1 MTTAVIGDVGAKV
14 GVVVAAVID
23 VLECS
28 LAGLAEG
35 ELLDV
40 IRVMEK
46 ARRKVE
52 AFDHAV
58 VAELE
63 ARNVPGRYVVRGSRQ
78 FLAGLLNLSPGEA
91 GVRVRQAR
99 ELGPRVTVTGDV
111 LPPLLP
117 VTAQARVAGAI
128 TGKQVEVIIHA
139 ITKLR
144 AAELPVEELDEAE
157 AFLVEQAHTFDAQV
171 LAGIARQLVDTLDP
185 DGRLVD
191 ERRQQRLRSL
201 QCVPNGDGMY
211 RLTGDLDAETS
222 ALAMTVLHSLSAPKT
237 TDGDRDDRSPSQRLH
252 DAFRTVLKLALRS
265 GQLPASGGI
274 PATVLITM
282 TADQYETRTG
292 LASTSFGQ
300 KLTID
305 QALRIADQ
313 ASIAWI
319 VHNSNGGILNYGRTR
334 RIATQGQT
342 LALIARDKGCS
353 FPGCTDPPQ
362 WTERHHIQ
370 PWTQGGTT
378 NLTNMCLLC
387 DHHHDHINTHQWRIT
402 MKNNVP
408 WFTPPPWQDPTQ
420 TPQRN
425 HRP

>member
-1 MTTAVIGDVGAKV
+1 MTTAVISEVAAKV
-14 GVVVAAVID
+14 GVVLAAVSE
-23 VLECS
+23 VLGCS
-28 LAGLAEG
+28 LAGLSED

-91 GVRVRQAR
+91 GVRVRQAH
-99 ELGPRVTVTGDV
+99 ELGSRVTLTGDV

-128 TGKQVEVIIHA
+128 TGRQVEVIIGA

-144 AAELPVEELDEAE
+144 AAELPVEELGAAE

-185 DGRLVD
+185 DGQLVD

-201 QCVPNGDGMY
+201 HCVPNGDGMY

-237 TDGDRDDRSPSQRLH
+237 TDGDRDERSSAQRMH
-252 DAFRTVLKLALRS
+252 DAFRAVLKMALRS
-265 GQLPASGGI
+265 GQLPASGGV

-282 TADQYETRTG
+282 TAEQFETRTG
-292 LASTSFGQ
+292 LATTSFGQ
-300 KLTID
+300 KLTVD

-353 FPGCTDPPQ
+353 FPGCTDPPE

-378 NLTNMCLLC
+378 DLGNMCLLC
-387 DHHHDHINTHQWRIT
+387 DHHHDRINTHQWRIT

>member
-1 MTTAVIGDVGAKV
+1 MTTAVISDVGAKV
-14 GVVVAAVID
+14 GVVLAAVTD

-28 LAGLAEG
+28 LAGLSED

-40 IRVMEK
+40 VRVMER

-52 AFDHAV
+52 AFDHAA

-78 FLAGLLNLSPGEA
+78 FLAGLLNLSPAEA
-91 GVRVRQAR
+91 SSRVRQAH
-99 ELGPRVTVTGDV
+99 ELGPRVTVTGDR
-111 LPPLLP
+111 LEPLLP
-117 VTAQARVAGAI
+117 LTAEARADGAI
-128 TGKQVEVIIHA
+128 SSKQVEVIIHA

-144 AAELPVEELDEAE
+144 AAELPVEELGAAE

-185 DGRLVD
+185 DGQLVD
-191 ERRQQRLRSL
+191 DRRQQRLRSL
-201 QCVPNGDGMY
+201 HCVPNGDGMY

-237 TDGDRDDRSPSQRLH
+237 TDGNRDERSPSQRLH
-252 DAFRTVLKLALRS
+252 DAFRSVLKLALRS

-319 VHNSNGGILNYGRTR
+319 VHNSAGGILNYGRTR

-342 LALIARDKGCS
+342 LA
-353 FPGCTDPPQ
+353 
-362 WTERHHIQ
+362 
-370 PWTQGGTT
+370 
-378 NLTNMCLLC
+378 
-387 DHHHDHINTHQWRIT
+387 
-402 MKNNVP
+402 
-408 WFTPPPWQDPTQ
+408 
-420 TPQRN
+420 
-425 HRP
+425 